1 MMRKIALLILVA
13 VVAACSPQQDDKSEI
28 REQLAQY
35 RKEKNE
41 LEQKIQQLNRQLED
55 GDAAEGATRTNQ
67 VPVFV
72 KEMKPQLFSHYV
84 RSNGE
89 VEAVYDAF
97 ISPETNGQITQIH
110 VEEGDRVEQ
119 GQLLVSLKTNVIR
132 SNIQEVQTNLELAR
146 KTFEKQKRLWAD
158 SVGSEMQY
166 LEAKNRKES
175 LENRLATLREQLE
188 MSRIRAPYSGVVE
201 SINQKVGELGSPGMQ
216 LLHLVNLKK
225 LKVEARITEQY
236 ISRVHKGDV
245 VEVRFPS
252 YPEMNKR
259 VPITRKGSVI
269 DKESRTFTIE
279 AHLDNPQEKIR
290 PNQIAIVNVLDYSID
305 SALVVPSNVIK
316 QDMQGD
322 YVYVVTN
329 SEKARKVYVKTGRSY
344 NNQTVVTSGV
354 KPGNR
359 VITSGYTQVSE
370 GEPVAVKE
378 KEALV
383 Q

>member
-1 MMRKIALLILVA
+1 VMRKIAILILV
-13 VVAACSPQQDDKSEI
+13 VIVAACSPQPGDKSEV
-28 REQLAQY
+28 REKLAQY
-35 RKEKNE
+35 KKEKND
-41 LEQKIQQLNRQLED
+41 LEQKIEQLNRQLKD
-55 GDAAEGATRTNQ
+55 GDAAGAAGAGNR

-72 KEMKPQLFSHYV
+72 KDMVPEQFNHYV

-97 ISPETNGQITQIH
+97 ISPETNGQITRIH
-110 VEEGDRVEQ
+110 VDEGDRVQQ

-132 SNIQEVQTNLELAR
+132 SNIQEVETNLELAR
-146 KTFEKQKRLWAD
+146 KTYEKQKRLWAD

-175 LENRLATLREQLE
+175 LENRLSTLQEQLE
-188 MSRIRAPYSGVVE
+188 MSRIRAPFSGVVE
-201 SINQKVGELGSPGMQ
+201 RINQKVGELGTPGMQ
-216 LLHLVNLKK
+216 LLHLVNLRK
-225 LKVEARITEQY
+225 LKVEAQITEQY
-236 ISRVHKGDV
+236 ISRVHEGDMI
-245 VEVRFPS
+245 EVRFPA
-252 YPEMNKR
+252 YPEMDKR

-279 AHLDNPQEKIR
+279 ARLDNPQEKIR

-305 SALVVPSNVIK
+305 SALVVPSNIIK
-316 QDMQGD
+316 EDMQGD
-322 YVYVVTN
+322 YVYVVNN
-329 SEKARKVYVKTGRSY
+329 SERARKVYVQTGRSY
-344 NNQTVVTSGV
+344 NNQTVLTSGV

-359 VITSGYTQVSE
+359 VVTSGYTQVSE
-370 GEPVAVKE
+370 GTPVAVKQ

>member
-1 MMRKIALLILVA
+1 MRKIALLILVA

-370 GEPVAVKE
+370 GEQVAVKE

>member
-370 GEPVAVKE
+370 GEQVAVKE

>member
-1 MMRKIALLILVA
+1 VMRKIALLILVA

>member
-1 MMRKIALLILVA
+1 MMRKIAILILVA
-13 VVAACSPQQDDKSEI
+13 VVAACSPQQDDKSEV
-28 REQLAQY
+28 RKQLAQY

-55 GDAAEGATRTNQ
+55 EGVADGATRTNQ

-72 KEMKPQLFSHYV
+72 KEMEPEVFSHYV

-110 VEEGDRVEQ
+110 VDEGDRVEQ

-188 MSRIRAPYSGVVE
+188 MSRIRAPFSGVVE

-216 LLHLVNLKK
+216 LLHLVNLRE
-225 LKVEARITEQY
+225 LKVEAQITEQY

-305 SALVVPSNVIK
+305 SALVVPSNIIK

-322 YVYVVTN
+322 YVYVVNN

-354 KPGNR
+354 KPGDR